1 MTPNSTLQIDLE
13 ALGRN
18 LRTVAEMV
26 DPSGSADFDRLC
38 AVLKAD
44 GYGLGSARIAKAM
57 SRAGVR
63 HFAAYGVEEAV
74 EIAQAA
80 GKGTVLVLMPVDRL
94 GRSTSLVQVVSRD
107 RLHLTAHHPHQ
118 LACLESEAA
127 SLGIVLPVHIEID
140 TGMGRGGCEE
150 QEAALMLEQIQRS
163 HRLRLAGVMT
173 HLPDAASDPE
183 AALARGRR
191 LQTFLDAHG
200 ALIPAD
206 VVRHAAATSSLDL
219 QPLHLD
225 RVRVGL
231 AWVGYGSDLLSGR
244 DGRDP
249 LEPILSWWSSV
260 IQIRRLAA
268 GRTIGY
274 GCTCRTTRDTVAGLV
289 PVGYADGLPLS
300 RGEAHRVAVDTGSGP
315 VTVPV
320 LGRVNMDQC
329 VVDLTDVGPV
339 TPGLSVQIISSNPS
353 SSVSLDRVAERAGVL
368 PYQILCGL
376 NQRIPRVLVAGRG
389 VVPVVEAGD
398 VDQRFE
404 DRGSIDQ
411 NVG

>member
-1 MTPNSTLQIDLE
+1 MNPTSTLHIDVD

-18 LRTVAEMV
+18 LRAVAARV
-26 DPSGSADFDRLC
+26 DSAREVDLDRLC

-44 GYGLGSARIAKAM
+44 GYGFGGARMAGAM
-57 SRAGVR
+57 ARVGVR
-63 HFAAYGVEEAV
+63 HFAVYGVSEAV
-74 EIAQAA
+74 EVAQAA
-80 GKGTVLVLMPVDRL
+80 GEGTVLVLMPTEEL
-94 GRSTSLVQVVSRD
+94 GRATSLVQAISRD
-107 RLHLTAHHPHQ
+107 RIHFTAHHPGQ
-118 LACLESEAA
+118 LACLEAEAA
-127 SLGIVLPVHIEID
+127 ALGVVLPVHIEID

-150 QEAALMLEQIQRS
+150 RDAAVMLGRIQAS

-173 HLPDAASDPE
+173 HLPDATNDPDS
-183 AALARGRR
+183 ALERGRR
-191 LQTFLDAHG
+191 FEAFMDAH
-200 ALIPAD
+200 ADSIPSG

-219 QPLHLD
+219 DALHFD

-231 AWVGYGSDLLSGR
+231 AWVGYGSETLCDR
-244 DGRDP
+244 ADEMR

-260 IQIRRLAA
+260 IQVRRLGA

-274 GCTCRTTRDTVAGLV
+274 GCTYRTTRDTIAGLV

-300 RGEAHRVAVDTGSGP
+300 RSEPHRVAVDVGAGP

-339 TPGLSVQIISSNPS
+339 SPGTTVEIISANPT
-353 SSVSLDRVAERAGVL
+353 SSVSLDRVAARAGVL

-376 NQRIPRVLVAGRG
+376 NPRIPRVMVAGRG
-389 VVPVVEAGD
+389 VVPLI
-398 VDQRFE
+398 E
-404 DRGSIDQ
+404 DRTGPDRLDDRTSVDQ